1 MAGNDYTTAEG
12 SLNKIRQDLVTLVE
26 DDVAGILGAATDTP
40 ADVVEGATARSF
52 VSLLK
57 GIKNYL
63 KTLAGAVSGTKILV
77 TADGTVTANQGTA
90 GAGAWPVDATGQG
103 DVPITLD
110 GEEVAISSVAL
121 PSAVVAGQK
130 AVTSHGTAV
139 ALGASTPLTSGVR
152 LKALVGNTG
161 DIYVGGAAV
170 ASDAGFVLD
179 AGEEVFVEI
188 DNLASVYI
196 DSSVDAEGVSYIGG

>member
-1 MAGNDYTTAEG
+1 MKADHTLGTTLDDAVSTNATG
-12 SLNKIRQDLVTLVE
+12 TISGKLRGLVGLVVTLLSRLP
-26 DDVAGILGAATDTP
+26 ASLGQKAKAA
-40 ADVVEGATARSF
+40 SF
-52 VSLLK
+52 PV
-57 GIKNYL
+57 
-63 KTLAGAVSGTKILV
+63 TLASDEDALTV
-77 TADGTVTANQGTA
+77 TASGTVTADQGAA
-90 GAGAWPVDATGQG
+90 GAAAWPVDATGQG

>member
-1 MAGNDYTTAEG
+1 MAGWGKEILDQIKAALPA
-12 SLNKIRQDLVTLVE
+12 SLGQKAAAASTSVVLASDQ
-26 DDVAGILGAATDTP
+26 GA
-40 ADVVEGATARSF
+40 
-52 VSLLK
+52 L
-57 GIKNYL
+57 
-63 KTLAGAVSGTKILV
+63 
-77 TADGTVTANQGTA
+77 TVTASGT
-90 GAGAWPVDATGQG
+90 
-103 DVPITLD
+103 
-110 GEEVAISSVAL
+110 VAISSVAL

-130 AVTSHGTAV
+130 AVASHGTAE

-161 DIYVGGAAV
+161 DIYVGGASVDSAT
-170 ASDAGFVLD
+170 GFVLD